1 MKLFRLGTVV
11 VAGLIV
17 AALTAVACGGETEV
31 VEKVV
36 TVEVEKVVEKEGQ
49 TVVQTVVVEK
59 PVTVTEKVIETVV
72 VEREVTVTEKVVE
85 TVVVEREVE
94 GKTVMVVETVI
105 VEKPVTVTEKVVET
119 VVVER
124 AVTVTEKVVETVV
137 VVATPG
143 AGPVPTLEPER
154 PPPDPKTASGHLTFA
169 TIQILAPQ
177 GLNSTGGPPKNV
189 YPVTEDLFGYGFD
202 GNREELLLAESWELA
217 ADLSYV
223 DVKIKEGIPW
233 QGAGHGDF
241 GELTAEDVAYAY
253 NDANPAYNPVSITD
267 GGGFWSNLIGN
278 QPVEVLDTYTN
289 RFPFA
294 QFDVRW
300 ASFYLTD
307 EGLGAQVISKS
318 VLDQMGEDWTKANP
332 IGTGPYTVREWEA
345 GGKVVLDRVENH
357 WRKTGEAETI
367 TFIHAPEEATRLS
380 MMRTGEA
387 DAMEI
392 SVSQIPGMQRN
403 GMKAAGTGG
412 GIQMGVFFS
421 GNLWETVH
429 AGTGE
434 PLPPAGTFVH
444 DIQWIGN
451 PFKPNDG
458 NNPEGI
464 DDMEQAR
471 LVRWALAMAIDRDLV
486 VETVLGGIGNPV
498 HVEYFDPK
506 DPNWQ
511 SKWEV
516 PYDPA
521 KANEYLDKAGFP
533 RNDQGTRFAMAL
545 YTGPELGGGLGISGE
560 IADATAGFW
569 NEVGIEV
576 QVLKYA
582 YAIFRPSV
590 VGRTNTV
597 PWLTSCGEGRDGNP
611 WDWPK
616 GVQMS
621 SRSRGGFSC
630 GFETPFVAE
639 QYGKAAANPDKE
651 ERIELMNEV
660 ADFLYMWALNPGV
673 ASVPL
678 SIVYNPNSIAEWQM
692 RPSWRQPWNAPEYIK
707 LAR

>member
-1 MKLFRLGTVV
+1 MGLSKVRTFLLT
-11 VAGLIV
+11 GLI
-17 AALTAVACGGETEV
+17 AAAVTMLACGGETV
-31 VEKVV
+31 
-36 TVEVEKVVEKEGQ
+36 VEVEKVVTQVVEVEKQVEVEK
-49 TVVQTVVVEK
+49 VVTQVVEK
-59 PVTVTEKVIETVV
+59 EVEKVVTQVV
-72 VEREVTVTEKVVE
+72 EKVVE
-85 TVVVEREVE
+85 V
-94 GKTVMVVETVI
+94 
-105 VEKPVTVTEKVVET
+105 
-119 VVVER
+119 
-124 AVTVTEKVVETVV
+124 
-137 VVATPG
+137 TPG
-143 AGPVPTLEPER
+143 AVPVPTLEPER
-154 PPPDPKTASGHLTFA
+154 PPPDPQTPQGNLTLA
-169 TIQILAPQ
+169 TIQIRPPQ
-177 GLNSTGGPPKNV
+177 GLNSTGGPPKNI
-189 YPVTEDLFGYGFD
+189 YAVTEDLFNYGFD
-202 GNREELLLAESWELA
+202 GNREELMLAESWTLA
-217 ADLSYV
+217 DDLSYV
-223 DVKIKEGIPW
+223 DVVVRKGIPW

-241 GELTAEDVAYAY
+241 GELTAADVAYAY

-278 QPVEVLDTYTN
+278 QPVEVLDDYTV

-300 ASFYLTD
+300 SSFYLTD
-307 EGLGAQVISKS
+307 EGLGAQVISEA
-318 VLDQMGEDWTKANP
+318 VFDQMGEEWAKANP
-332 IGTGPYTVREWEA
+332 IGTGPYTVQEWES
-345 GGKVVLDRVENH
+345 GGKVVLNAVEDH
-357 WRKTGEAETI
+357 WRQTAEAKSI

-392 SVSQIPGMQRN
+392 SVSQIPSMQRN

-429 AGTGE
+429 AATGE
-434 PLPPAGTFVH
+434 DLPTPPTFVH
-444 DIQWIGN
+444 DIPWIGN
-451 PFKPNDG
+451 PFKPEDA
-458 NNPEGI
+458 NNPDGM

-471 LVRWALAMAIDRDLV
+471 LVRWALGMAIDRDLV

-498 HVEYFDPK
+498 YVEYFDPK

-516 PYDPA
+516 PYDPDM
-521 KANEYLDKAGFP
+521 ANEYLDNAGYP
-533 RNDQGTRFAMAL
+533 MKNGTRFSMAL

-576 QVLKYA
+576 EVLKYA
-582 YAIFRPSV
+582 YSIFRPTV
-590 VGRTNTV
+590 VGRSNTV

-630 GFETPFVAE
+630 GFETPFVAN
-639 QYGKAAANPDKE
+639 QYGLAAANPDKE
-651 ERIELMNEV
+651 ERIQLMNEV
-660 ADFLYMWALNPGV
+660 ADFLHMWALNPGV

-678 SIVYNPNSIAEWQM
+678 SIVYNPNAIADWPM

>member
-1 MKLFRLGTVV
+1 MRLMKLGTVV
-11 VAGLIV
+11 VVGLIA
-17 AALTAVACGGETEV
+17 AALAAVACGGGTEV
-31 VEKVV
+31 VEKAV
-36 TVEVEKVVEKEGQ
+36 TVEVEKIVEREGQ
-49 TVVQTVVVEK
+49 TIVQTVVVEK
-59 PVTVTEKVIETVV
+59 PVTVTEKVVETVLVEKVVEGKTVTEVQTVV

-85 TVVVEREVE
+85 TVVV
-94 GKTVMVVETVI
+94 
-105 VEKPVTVTEKVVET
+105 
-119 VVVER
+119 
-124 AVTVTEKVVETVV
+124 
-137 VVATPG
+137 VATPG
-143 AGPVPTLEPER
+143 AVPVPTIEPER
-154 PPPDPKTASGHLTFA
+154 PPPDPKTAAGNLTFA

-177 GLNSTGGPPKNV
+177 GLNSTGGPPKNI
-189 YPVTEDLFGYGFD
+189 YPITEDLFGYGFD

-223 DVKIKEGIPW
+223 DVKVKQGIPW

-307 EGLGAQVISKS
+307 EGLGAQVISKT
-318 VLDQMGEDWTKANP
+318 VLDQMGEAWTKANP

-367 TFIHAPEEATRLS
+367 TFVHAPEEATRLS

-421 GNLWETVH
+421 GNLWETIH

-434 PLPPAGTFVH
+434 PLPAAGTFVH

-451 PFKPNDG
+451 PFSPDDA

-471 LVRWALAMAIDRDLV
+471 LVRWALGMAIDRDLV
-486 VETVLGGIGNPV
+486 VETVLGGIGNAV

-521 KANEYLDKAGFP
+521 MANEYLDKAGFP
-533 RNDQGTRFAMAL
+533 RNDKGTRFAMAL

-639 QYGKAAANPDKE
+639 QYGKAAANPDKQD
-651 ERIELMNEV
+651 RIRLMNEV
-660 ADFLYMWALNPGV
+660 ADFLHMWALNPGV
-673 ASVPL
+673 VSVPL
-678 SIVYNPNSIAEWQM
+678 SIVYNPNSIEDWPM
-692 RPSWRQPWNAPEYIK
+692 RPSWRQPWNAPEYIT